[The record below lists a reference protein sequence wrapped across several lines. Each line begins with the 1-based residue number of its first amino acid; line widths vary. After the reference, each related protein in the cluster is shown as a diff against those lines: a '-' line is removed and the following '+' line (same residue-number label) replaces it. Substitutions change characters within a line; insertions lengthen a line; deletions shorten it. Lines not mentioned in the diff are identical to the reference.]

1 MYKKKK
7 KKIVNLYLSS
17 TFFKSM
23 TSLQPKVS
31 VDLHSSDNNIVSAT
45 MTRDDILT
53 LAQNEYARQLC
64 KYTKAQ
70 LDNTKLYKSKQPSSL
85 R

>member
-1 MYKKKK
+1 
-7 KKIVNLYLSS
+7 
-17 TFFKSM
+17 M
-23 TSLQPKVS
+23 TSIQPKVS
-31 VDLHSSDNNIVSAT
+31 VDLHSSNNNIVSAT

-70 LDNTKLYKSKQPSSL
+70 LDNTKLYKSKQPSSS

>member
-1 MYKKKK
+1 
-7 KKIVNLYLSS
+7 
-17 TFFKSM
+17 M
-23 TSLQPKVS
+23 TSIQPKVS
-31 VDLHSSDNNIVSAT
+31 VDLHSSNNNIVSAT

-70 LDNTKLYKSKQPSSL
+70 LDNTKLYKSKQPSSSL
-85 R
+85 LNNISRFPIESSINPILLY